1 MINSTVFLKKRKNTV
16 RSGGLVQNVA
26 TNVDAE
32 QAQKDVSYEDIIV
45 PYGYAEILL
54 EPVWL
59 CQFFF

>member
-1 MINSTVFLKKRKNTV
+1 MINSTVFKKKRKNTV

-45 PYGYAEILL
+45 P
-54 EPVWL
+54 
-59 CQFFF
+59 